1 MARVLLVDDSMYQR
15 IKLRKILEAAGY
27 EVVEG
32 SDGEQ
37 GLAVAASSNPDC
49 MLLDLLMPKVD
60 GMQVLRQLQ
69 ENHQTIPVI
78 IHTSD
83 IQLETKKECLY
94 LGAVAFLNKPASE
107 ADLLA
112 AIADALR
119 DIDKESGN
127 AVNT

>member
-83 IQLETKKECLY
+83 IQLETKKECLD